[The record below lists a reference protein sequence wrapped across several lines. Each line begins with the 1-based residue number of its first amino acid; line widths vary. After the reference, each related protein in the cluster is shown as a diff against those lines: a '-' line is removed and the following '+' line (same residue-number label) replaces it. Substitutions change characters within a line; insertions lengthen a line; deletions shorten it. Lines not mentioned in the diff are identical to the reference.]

1 MRVETNDRV
10 IKRNRQIA
18 QYSFFVSMGVWLSSM
33 LVTFPG
39 ILGDRADTGAFSIL
53 EVGLTFALP
62 FALVLALFAIHMT
75 NLWIREPRPEQ
86 AIREGLKGV
95 SKKSVL
101 YHYYHSPAKH
111 VLIAPQGV
119 FVLIVRWQ
127 QGLIEVDGDKWRQKR
142 SLAARIGGAFRLDN
156 VGDPINESKRA
167 INYLERVLEPITPDV
182 DVQAI
187 VVLTDPTSG
196 GVFASFASR
205 PGERLGMVGSFRG
218 VVWSIVFTESPP
230 ETPHTPAPRRGRRK
244 AAPRQNRPTTR
255 ASPPRPGACPRPAR
269 SGAGR

>member
-167 INYLERVLEPITPDV
+167 INYLERVLEPIAPDV

-187 VVLTDPTSG
+187 VVLTDPRAELDETDSTLPI
-196 GVFASFASR
+196 VYADEKNKRSLKNYLRNHPDKNNDFPLTPEQITAFEEATLPSTAS
-205 PGERLGMVGSFRG
+205 
-218 VVWSIVFTESPP
+218 
-230 ETPHTPAPRRGRRK
+230 
-244 AAPRQNRPTTR
+244 
-255 ASPPRPGACPRPAR
+255 
-269 SGAGR
+269 

>member
-18 QYSFFVSMGVWLSSM
+18 QYSFFVSMGVWLTSM

-39 ILGDRADTGAFSIL
+39 ILGDRADTTPFNIL
-53 EVGLTFALP
+53 EVALTFALP

-111 VLIAPQGV
+111 VLIAPQGIY
-119 FVLIVRWQ
+119 VLIVRWQ
-127 QGLIEVDGDKWRQKR
+127 QGQITVTGERWQQKR
-142 SLAARIGGAFRLDN
+142 SLVARIGGVFRLDN
-156 VGDPINESKRA
+156 VGDPVGESQRA
-167 INYLERVLEPITPDV
+167 INYLKRVLEPIAPDV
-182 DVQAI
+182 EVDAI
-187 VVLTDPTSG
+187 VVLTDPRAELEEEDSPLPIVYADEKKKPSLKTYLRNHPDKNNDFPLTPEQITAFEEATLPTST
-196 GVFASFASR
+196 S
-205 PGERLGMVGSFRG
+205 
-218 VVWSIVFTESPP
+218 
-230 ETPHTPAPRRGRRK
+230 
-244 AAPRQNRPTTR
+244 
-255 ASPPRPGACPRPAR
+255 
-269 SGAGR
+269 